1 MKKYLVKILY
11 TISALI
17 ITTSMV
23 ACGPSTNGNDDPD
36 KGEIQTYIMEAEYVD
51 LSDVKGGGHSNE
63 ASGVDVIYGDGTEAE
78 KEAGWSN
85 GYFVA
90 FTHKEGVQ
98 LTFVFNASE
107 AATGATIVLRL
118 GSEMGELTFSP
129 SSFSVN
135 LNGEEIDYGNVTIA
149 SNSPSLGEMVFY
161 DKTITTTATLVEG
174 ENILTLTVLANE
186 LAGGTTAGPIID
198 CVKIT
203 TNVELEWTELIDN
216 PDRRGEI

>member
-1 MKKYLVKILY
+1 MKNFITKVLY
-11 TISALI
+11 IISALI
-17 ITTSMV
+17 ITTSLV
-23 ACGPSTNGNDDPD
+23 ACGPSNNNDDD
-36 KGEIQTYIMEAEYVD
+36 SKQGKIQTYVMEAEYVD

-63 ASGVDVIYGDGTEAE
+63 ASGVDVIYGDGTETQ

-85 GYFVA
+85 GYFIA

-98 LTFVFNASE
+98 LKFVFTASK
-107 AATGATIVLRL
+107 ATTGATIVLRL
-118 GSEMGELTFSP
+118 GSEMGELTFNS

-135 LNGEEIDYGNVTIA
+135 LNGQEIEYGNMTIA
-149 SNSPSLGEMVFY
+149 SNSPSLSEMVFY
-161 DKTITTTATLVEG
+161 DKTIATTAALKEG
-174 ENILTLTVLANE
+174 ENVLTLTVLANE

-203 TNVELEWTELIDN
+203 TNVELEWVELTDN